1 MERPEFDRL
10 LTAHFAVIEASAKK
24 YARIYRFYH
33 EWEDLLQTALLKML
47 RFADL
52 YNPDKGEL
60 LPWACV
66 IICNTI
72 KTRITQ
78 SMTMP
83 NMEELNALIIDC
95 TPAPYDCDPLND
107 LQLAFITANINQE
120 TQLFADGYT
129 YAEIAKLQGFSSKV
143 TAKNRIDKC
152 ADRLSRI
159 LGFDKTPGR
168 RVRNVAVTDNIF

>member
-1 MERPEFDRL
+1 MERPAFDRL
-10 LTAHFAVIEASAKK
+10 LADTLPRIEMAARK
-24 YARIYRFYH
+24 YATLYRCFS
-33 EWEDLLQTALLKML
+33 EWHDISQSALLKML

-52 YNPDKGEL
+52 YDPAKGDL

-66 IICNTI
+66 IIINTI
-72 KTRITQ
+72 KTHINQ

-83 NMEELNALIIDC
+83 DMEEYNALIIGR
-95 TPAPYDCDPLND
+95 TPAQYDCDPLND

-120 TQLFADGYT
+120 TQLFADGYNYT
-129 YAEIAKLQGFSSKV
+129 EIAKLRGFSSKV

-168 RVRNVAVTDNIF
+168 RVRNVAVTR

>member
-1 MERPEFDRL
+1 MERAAFDRL
-10 LTAHFAVIEASAKK
+10 LTDTLPRIENAAQK
-24 YARIYRFYH
+24 YTAIFRCFN
-33 EWEDLLQTALLKML
+33 EWQDISQSALLKML

-52 YNPDKGEL
+52 YDPQKGDI

-66 IICNTI
+66 IIINTI
-72 KTRITQ
+72 KTHINQ

-83 NMEELNALIIDC
+83 HMEEYNALIIDC
-95 TPAPYDCDPLND
+95 TPAQYDCDPMNE
-107 LQLAFITANINQE
+107 LQLAFIAANINQE
-120 TQLFADGYT
+120 TQLFADGYN
-129 YAEIAKLQGFSSKV
+129 YAEIAKLRGFSSKV

-168 RVRNVAVTDNIF
+168 RVRNVAVPR